1 MLVILYLMASE
12 SSQLLFCVRREDTQ
26 ASVLFLTK
34 LGFICTSRKILQL
47 PGSGKIGIPL
57 KLTSKSPLQTV
68 THNLDF
74 TFELVD
80 TTLELPFKSKCTSPY
95 ESLMSILKDCIVREN
110 MDLSLMTE
118 VPHKWE
124 RYEDLVLL
132 PHNSFLSDKWSKC
145 PNLWNLVRTAL
156 RCNRLAK
163 NSPVSNDAYRQSRA
177 VMLLGQSG
185 WVKHSENGIK
195 YCYDVTKC
203 MFSSGNVTEK
213 LRLSQLDCSSE
224 VVVDLFAGIGYF
236 TLTYLVHSRA
246 KLVHACEWNN
256 HAVQSL
262 EASLVENRVRERC
275 VIHAGDNRVVAPVGV
290 ADRVNLGLIPSSE
303 GSWETACRC
312 LKSSGGTLVVHGNVN
327 SLSIEPRVLSL
338 ATSFKEKYPVRE
350 VWCMWSEMVRISFQE
365 ILKKVH
371 TMNWV
376 VETKHFERVK
386 SYAPH
391 INHLVVELFC
401 SPFAIV

>member
-1 MLVILYLMASE
+1 MASG
-12 SSQLLFCVRREDTQ
+12 SSQLLFCVRREDIQ
-26 ASVLFLTK
+26 ASVGFLMK
-34 LGFICTSRKILQL
+34 QSFIDSSRKILQI
-47 PGSGKIGIPL
+47 PGSEKFGISL
-57 KLTSKSPLQTV
+57 KPNSKSPLQTAA
-68 THNLDF
+68 HNLDF

-80 TTLELPFKSKCTSPY
+80 TTIELPFKSKCTSLY
-95 ESLMSILKDCIVREN
+95 QNLMNILKVCIVREN
-110 MDLSLMTE
+110 MELSLMSE

-124 RYEDLVLL
+124 RYEDLILL
-132 PHNSFLSDKWSKC
+132 PHNSFLSDKWIKC

-156 RCNRLAK
+156 HCNRLAK

-203 MFSSGNVTEK
+203 MFSSGNVSEK
-213 LRLSQLDCSSE
+213 LRLSQLDCSGE

-256 HAVQSL
+256 NAVQSL
-262 EASLVENRVRERC
+262 EASLIVNRVEERC
-275 VIHAGDNRVVAPVGV
+275 VIHAGDNSVVAPVGV

-312 LKSSGGTLVVHGNVN
+312 LKSSGGSLVVHGNVN
-327 SLSIEPRVLSL
+327 SLSIDPRMLSL
-338 ATSFKEKYPVRE
+338 ATSIKEKYPIRE
-350 VWCMWSEMVRISFQE
+350 VWCMWSEMVRRSFQQT
-365 ILKKVH
+365 LRKVY
-371 TMNWV
+371 TVEWT
-376 VETKHFERVK
+376 VETKHLERVK

-401 SPFAIV
+401 RPFAIA